1 MLVFVMQWLLL
12 HRENLIIWS
21 DSKRDAPFHRIAYDN
36 YPADWNGFHDHLR
49 DASWEDIFKIS
60 ASAAASE
67 FCE

>member
-36 YPADWNGFHDHLR
+36 YPADWDGFHDHLR
-49 DASWEDIFKIS
+49 DASWKDIFKIS